1 MVIMILMLP
10 SSIKSFLARNH
21 QCSARQKIHWGQK
34 IGFKLLNRSSGSSV
48 VMMPK
53 EFSVLRN
60 NFRVLS
66 DLGGHLALLSKGHQI
81 SWAEFREVF

>member
-1 MVIMILMLP
+1 
-10 SSIKSFLARNH
+10 
-21 QCSARQKIHWGQK
+21 
-34 IGFKLLNRSSGSSV
+34 